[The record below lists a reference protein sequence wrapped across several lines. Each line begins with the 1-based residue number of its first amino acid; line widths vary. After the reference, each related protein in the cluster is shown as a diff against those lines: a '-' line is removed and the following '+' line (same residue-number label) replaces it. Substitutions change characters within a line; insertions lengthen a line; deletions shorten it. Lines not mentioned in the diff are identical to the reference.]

1 MHNPMLHWKPKT
13 CSNNYDHSWWRIISP
28 RQPEIIVGSDG
39 GGGGGG
45 GRFVSL
51 SDEPVLEL
59 VGQGPAPRVKGVG
72 EAVAGQVGH
81 PARVDV
87 RKAEQLAGEVGGI
100 VVGAE

>member
-1 MHNPMLHWKPKT
+1 MK
-13 CSNNYDHSWWRIISP
+13 NNITATAWDHRWIRW
-28 RQPEIIVGSDG
+28 G

-45 GRFVSL
+45 L